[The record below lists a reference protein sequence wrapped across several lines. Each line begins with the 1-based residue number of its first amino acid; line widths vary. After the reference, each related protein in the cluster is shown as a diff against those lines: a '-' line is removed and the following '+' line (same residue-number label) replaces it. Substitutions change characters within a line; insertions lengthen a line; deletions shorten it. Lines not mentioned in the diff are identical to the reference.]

1 MILYL
6 HGFGSSGN
14 AFKARLL
21 RHFFPDVEIVS
32 PDLPAAPQESVSHVS
47 SILDKIAGIQ
57 PVLLVG
63 SSLGGFFAQ
72 HLSCEKKIPAIL
84 LNPAAH
90 PWENLEAR
98 VGINEKLNGS
108 GQFEWYETYLEQ
120 LHDLYRKPALF
131 QKYLLHAYLNRD
143 DEVLDYTVA
152 QREFESIQCEII
164 ISDEGGHVFT
174 NFTKIRSDI
183 KRIYDALQ

>member
-6 HGFGSSGN
+6 HGFGRSGN

-84 LNPAAH
+84 LNPAVH

-108 GQFEWYETYLEQ
+108 GQFEWYESDLEQ
-120 LHDLYRKPALF
+120 LHDLYRKPAAY
-131 QKYLLHAYLNRD
+131 QKNLLHVFLNRD
-143 DEVLDYTVA
+143 DEVLDYTIA
-152 QREFESIQCEII
+152 EQEFESIQCEIKI
-164 ISDEGGHVFT
+164 YDEGGHVFT